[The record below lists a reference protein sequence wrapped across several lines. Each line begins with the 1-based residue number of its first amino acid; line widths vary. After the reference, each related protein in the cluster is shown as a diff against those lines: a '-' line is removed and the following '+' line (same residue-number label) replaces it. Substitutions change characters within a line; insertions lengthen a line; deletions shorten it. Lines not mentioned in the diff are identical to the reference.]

1 MRRRHLLTRTG
12 LWVVAGLMGRGDAV
26 ASAGTGAVA
35 GTGTG
40 TGATLSAASTGWVL
54 PRLPVPA
61 LHVTAADGRRMPLSA
76 VIAGK
81 VTALQLMF
89 TGCSSTCPLQGALFA
104 ALSQRLP
111 ASDMRLLSLSID
123 ALGDT
128 PSTLAAWQSRFGR
141 HPAWAAAVTDV
152 GTADRMADFMK
163 GRLGTRGTHTAPV
176 FVFDRQARLCYRTAD
191 APAIAEV
198 EALLAQVARLG

>member
-1 MRRRHLLTRTG
+1 MRRRLLTRTG
-12 LWVVAGLMGRGDAV
+12 LWVVAGLVGRGDAV
-26 ASAGTGAVA
+26 AGAGVGAGA
-35 GTGTG
+35 GAR
-40 TGATLSAASTGWVL
+40 ATHPAASTGWVL

-61 LHVTAADGRRMPLSA
+61 LHVTGADGRRMPLSG

-89 TGCSSTCPLQGALFA
+89 TGCGSICPPQGALFA

-111 ASDMRLLSLSID
+111 SSDLRLLSLSID

-152 GTADRMADFMK
+152 GTADRMADFLK
-163 GRLGTRGTHTAPV
+163 GRLGTSGTHTAQV

-198 EALLAQVARLG
+198 VALLAQVASLG

>member
-1 MRRRHLLTRTG
+1 MRRRRLLTRTG
-12 LWVVAGLMGRGDAV
+12 LWVVAGLMGRGDAG
-26 ASAGTGAVA
+26 AGAGAGA
-35 GTGTG
+35 
-40 TGATLSAASTGWVL
+40 GATVSAPSIGWVL

-61 LHVTAADGRRMPLSA
+61 LHVTAADGRRMPLSG

-89 TGCSSTCPLQGALFA
+89 TGCSSTCPPQGALFA

-111 ASDMRLLSLSID
+111 SNDLRLLSLSID

-128 PSTLAAWQSRFGR
+128 PSTLVAWQSRFGR
-141 HPAWAAAVTDV
+141 HPARAAAVTDV
-152 GTADRMADFMK
+152 GTADWMADLMK
-163 GRLGTRGTHTAPV
+163 GRLGTSGSHTAQV

>member
-1 MRRRHLLTRTG
+1 MRRRRLLTGTG
-12 LWVVAGLMGRGDAV
+12 LWVVAGLMGRGDAGADAGAGAGAGSTV
-26 ASAGTGAVA
+26 SAP
-35 GTGTG
+35 
-40 TGATLSAASTGWVL
+40 STGWVL

-61 LHVTAADGRRMPLSA
+61 LHVTGADGRRMPLSG
-76 VIAGK
+76 VIAGR

-89 TGCSSTCPLQGALFA
+89 TGCGSTCPLQGALFA

-111 ASDMRLLSLSID
+111 SSDRRLLPLSID

-163 GRLGTRGTHTAPV
+163 GRVGTSGTHTAQV

-198 EALLAQVARLG
+198 EALLAQVDRLG